1 MPEDKNPED
10 KNRVLVVDD
19 EPGMRD
25 FLEIMLRKDG
35 YEVDTA
41 SDGTEAIDRIEQ
53 KMFDLAVVD
62 IQMPVMNGIDVLQ
75 KINEKSPETTVIMIT
90 AYASHETAIDAMKLG
105 AYDYITKPFKIDEI
119 KLVIKKSLEKKRLE
133 RENSRLKK
141 ELETKYGFG
150 NIIGRSPEIVKV
162 FELIKRVS
170 ELKVNIL
177 ISGESGTGKEL
188 VARAIHYSGNRHEGP
203 FVPVNC
209 GAIPENLMESELFG
223 YKKGA
228 FTGAQRDKKGLFEEA
243 DRGTIFLDEIGDLPL
258 HLQVKL
264 LRALEGKEIRP
275 LGSTEV
281 VPIDVRVISATNRK
295 LEEEVAAGKFR
306 EDLYYRLNV
315 IKIQLPS
322 LRERKVDISPLAIHF
337 MTRYSREMEKDIR
350 GISPKVLEI
359 LENYNYPGNVRELEN
374 IIARCVALETSN
386 VIRHETLPQLVSGR
400 DYLDLDT
407 SFTSSTSLDTL
418 LGSIEKKMI
427 DKALRSAGG
436 NKTEAAKLLGI
447 TLRSFR
453 YRLAKHGMYDESSD
467 DLDSED
473 IVSEM

>member
-1 MPEDKNPED
+1 MPED

-41 SDGTEAIDRIEQ
+41 SDGAEAIDRIEQ

-62 IQMPVMNGIDVLQ
+62 IQMPIMNGIDVLQ

-295 LEEEVAAGKFR
+295 LEDEVAAGKFR
-306 EDLYYRLNV
+306 EDLYYRLDV

-322 LRERKVDISPLAIHF
+322 LRERKADISPLAIHF

>member
-1 MPEDKNPED
+1 MPED

-41 SDGTEAIDRIEQ
+41 SDGAEAIDRIEQ

-62 IQMPVMNGIDVLQ
+62 IQMPIMNGIDVLQ

-295 LEEEVAAGKFR
+295 LEDEVAAGKFR
-306 EDLYYRLNV
+306 EDLYYRLDV

-322 LRERKVDISPLAIHF
+322 LRERKADISPLAIHF

-467 DLDSED
+467 DLNSED

>member
-1 MPEDKNPED
+1 MPED

-41 SDGTEAIDRIEQ
+41 SDGAEAIDRIEQ

-62 IQMPVMNGIDVLQ
+62 IQMPIMNGIDVLQ

-295 LEEEVAAGKFR
+295 LEDEVAAGKFR

-322 LRERKVDISPLAIHF
+322 LRERKADISPLAIHF

>member
-1 MPEDKNPED
+1 MSED

-41 SDGTEAIDRIEQ
+41 SDGAEAIDRIEQ

-170 ELKVNIL
+170 ELKVNII

-243 DRGTIFLDEIGDLPL
+243 NRGTIFLDEIGDLPL

-295 LEEEVAAGKFR
+295 LEDEVAAGKFR

-322 LRERKVDISPLAIHF
+322 LRERKADISPLAIHF